1 MEDGK
6 HSLITEFGILLI
18 IKGHKMKSKLLVLC
32 GFIWAIPAIILVL
45 NTCTY
50 ALMGSGFLIAGDEN
64 INGARFFIGWLSATL
79 AVCFFG
85 AACT

>member
-18 IKGHKMKSKLLVLC
+18 IKGNKMKSKLLVLL

-45 NTCTY
+45 NATVY
-50 ALMGSGFLIAGDEN
+50 ALMGSGFLIAGDES
-64 INGARFFIGWLSATL
+64 INGARMFVGWLSFTL
-79 AVCFFG
+79 AACFFG
-85 AACT
+85 VACT